1 MSKPDANGQNSR
13 SLPSF
18 FYGRRTKPLH
28 AVESLLSA
36 FRPVSTPFEL
46 AQSNYYH
53 FPLAQSESGFI
64 LLEEGVA
71 SVCFA
76 ENQLVIST
84 ILAPAILGLIDNYG
98 VFNGLPDKRHCSLFA
113 ETDLSGRWIAHQ
125 AAVNILNEKN
135 LWQEMAHILTQRL
148 MVLSMRE
155 QELLGV
161 DSYQMVRILLME
173 LAVYSETYR
182 RQINV
187 LRFIQRRTNLSRS
200 RIMSILSELRKGG
213 YIIIHRGVLMTI
225 AQPLPANF

>member
-1 MSKPDANGQNSR
+1 M
-13 SLPSF
+13 
-18 FYGRRTKPLH
+18 
-28 AVESLLSA
+28 ESLLSA

-76 ENQLVIST
+76 EIQLVIST
-84 ILAPAILGLIDNYG
+84 VLAPAILGLIDNYG
-98 VFNGLPDKRHCSLFA
+98 VFNGLPDIRHSSLFA

-155 QELLGV
+155 RELLGV

>member
-1 MSKPDANGQNSR
+1 M
-13 SLPSF
+13 
-18 FYGRRTKPLH
+18 
-28 AVESLLSA
+28 ESLLSA

-84 ILAPAILGLIDNYG
+84 VLAPAILGLIDNYG

-187 LRFIQRRTNLSRS
+187 LRFIQRRINLSRS

>member
-1 MSKPDANGQNSR
+1 M
-13 SLPSF
+13 
-18 FYGRRTKPLH
+18 
-28 AVESLLSA
+28 ESILSA

-84 ILAPAILGLIDNYG
+84 VLAPAILGLIDNYG
-98 VFNGLPDKRHCSLFA
+98 VFNGLPDIRHSSLFA

-155 QELLGV
+155 RELLGV

>member
-1 MSKPDANGQNSR
+1 M
-13 SLPSF
+13 
-18 FYGRRTKPLH
+18 
-28 AVESLLSA
+28 ESLLSA

-84 ILAPAILGLIDNYG
+84 VLAPAILGLIDNYG

-155 QELLGV
+155 RELLGV

>member
-18 FYGRRTKPLH
+18 FYGRRTKPLP
-28 AVESLLSA
+28 AVESILSA

-84 ILAPAILGLIDNYG
+84 VLAPAILGLIDNYG

-148 MVLSMRE
+148 MVLSMRGR
-155 QELLGV
+155 ELLGV

-213 YIIIHRGVLMTI
+213 YITIHRGVLMTI

>member
-1 MSKPDANGQNSR
+1 M
-13 SLPSF
+13 
-18 FYGRRTKPLH
+18 
-28 AVESLLSA
+28 ESLLSA

-84 ILAPAILGLIDNYG
+84 VLAPAILGLIDNYG

>member
-18 FYGRRTKPLH
+18 FYGRGTKPLP
-28 AVESLLSA
+28 AVESILSA

-84 ILAPAILGLIDNYG
+84 VLAPAILGLIDNYG
-98 VFNGLPDKRHCSLFA
+98 VFNGLPDIRHSSLFA

-155 QELLGV
+155 RELLGV

>member
-1 MSKPDANGQNSR
+1 M
-13 SLPSF
+13 
-18 FYGRRTKPLH
+18 
-28 AVESLLSA
+28 ESLLSA

-84 ILAPAILGLIDNYG
+84 VLAPAILGLIDNYG
-98 VFNGLPDKRHCSLFA
+98 VFNGLPDIRHSSLFA

-155 QELLGV
+155 RELLGV

-173 LAVYSETYR
+173 LVVYSETYR

>member
-18 FYGRRTKPLH
+18 FYGRRTKPLP
-28 AVESLLSA
+28 AVESILSA

-84 ILAPAILGLIDNYG
+84 VLAPAILGLIDNYG

>member
-1 MSKPDANGQNSR
+1 M
-13 SLPSF
+13 
-18 FYGRRTKPLH
+18 
-28 AVESLLSA
+28 ESLLSA
-36 FRPVSTPFEL
+36 FRPVSTSFEL

-155 QELLGV
+155 RELLGV

>member
-1 MSKPDANGQNSR
+1 M
-13 SLPSF
+13 
-18 FYGRRTKPLH
+18 
-28 AVESLLSA
+28 ESLLSA

-84 ILAPAILGLIDNYG
+84 VLAPAILGLIDNYG
-98 VFNGLPDKRHCSLFA
+98 VFNGLPDIRHSSLFA

-155 QELLGV
+155 RELLGV

>member
-1 MSKPDANGQNSR
+1 M
-13 SLPSF
+13 
-18 FYGRRTKPLH
+18 
-28 AVESLLSA
+28 ESILSA

-84 ILAPAILGLIDNYG
+84 VLAPAILGLIDNYG
-98 VFNGLPDKRHCSLFA
+98 VFNGLPDIRHSSLFA

>member
-18 FYGRRTKPLH
+18 FYGRRTKPLT

-84 ILAPAILGLIDNYG
+84 VLAPAILGLIDNYG
-98 VFNGLPDKRHCSLFA
+98 VFNGLPDIRHSSLFA

-155 QELLGV
+155 RELLGV

>member
-1 MSKPDANGQNSR
+1 M
-13 SLPSF
+13 
-18 FYGRRTKPLH
+18 
-28 AVESLLSA
+28 ESLLSA

-84 ILAPAILGLIDNYG
+84 VLAPAILGLIDNYG
-98 VFNGLPDKRHCSLFA
+98 VFNGLPDIRHSSLFA

-155 QELLGV
+155 RELLGV

-187 LRFIQRRTNLSRS
+187 LRFIQRRTDLSRS

>member
-1 MSKPDANGQNSR
+1 M
-13 SLPSF
+13 
-18 FYGRRTKPLH
+18 
-28 AVESLLSA
+28 ESLLSA

-84 ILAPAILGLIDNYG
+84 VLAPAILGLIDNYG
-98 VFNGLPDKRHCSLFA
+98 VFNGLPDIRHSSLFA

-155 QELLGV
+155 RELLGG

>member
-18 FYGRRTKPLH
+18 FYGRRTKPLP

-53 FPLAQSESGFI
+53 FPL
-64 LLEEGVA
+64 
-71 SVCFA
+71 A

-155 QELLGV
+155 RELLGV

>member
-1 MSKPDANGQNSR
+1 M
-13 SLPSF
+13 
-18 FYGRRTKPLH
+18 
-28 AVESLLSA
+28 ESLLSA

-98 VFNGLPDKRHCSLFA
+98 VFNGLLDKRHCSLFA

-155 QELLGV
+155 RELLGV

>member
-1 MSKPDANGQNSR
+1 M
-13 SLPSF
+13 
-18 FYGRRTKPLH
+18 
-28 AVESLLSA
+28 ESILSA

-84 ILAPAILGLIDNYG
+84 VLAPAILGLIDNYG

-155 QELLGV
+155 RELLGV

>member
-1 MSKPDANGQNSR
+1 M
-13 SLPSF
+13 
-18 FYGRRTKPLH
+18 
-28 AVESLLSA
+28 V
-36 FRPVSTPFEL
+36 VST
-46 AQSNYYH
+46 
-53 FPLAQSESGFI
+53 I
-64 LLEEGVA
+64 
-71 SVCFA
+71 FA
-76 ENQLVIST
+76 PSL
-84 ILAPAILGLIDNYG
+84 LGLIDGYG
-98 VFNGLPDKRHCSLFA
+98 AFNGIPEKSHCSVFA
-113 ETDLSGRWIAHQ
+113 ETDLRGRWIGHQ
-125 AAVNILNEKN
+125 VAVEILNEKN

-155 QELLGV
+155 RELLGV

-225 AQPLPANF
+225 AQPLPTNF

>member
-1 MSKPDANGQNSR
+1 M
-13 SLPSF
+13 
-18 FYGRRTKPLH
+18 
-28 AVESLLSA
+28 ESLLSA

-53 FPLAQSESGFI
+53 FPLAQSEFGFI

-155 QELLGV
+155 RELLGV

>member
-1 MSKPDANGQNSR
+1 M
-13 SLPSF
+13 
-18 FYGRRTKPLH
+18 
-28 AVESLLSA
+28 ESLLSA

-84 ILAPAILGLIDNYG
+84 VLAPAILGLIDNYG
-98 VFNGLPDKRHCSLFA
+98 VFNGLPDIRHSSLFA

-155 QELLGV
+155 RELLGV

-182 RQINV
+182 RQINI